1 MQIRYLLLLS
11 AVFLATTMNAQLSYF
26 VEAGGNLSI
35 LPKVRNSNAY
45 MAMVGSTPIAVSADV
60 RSSYEKKPGFQFKGG
75 IQIPLSGKFF
85 LEPAINLHY
94 IKLRKKTEMK
104 YNVRSQPNYSDLNNE
119 SINAAGSS
127 SDYGDPLFIPGAIVP
142 FPTSYITAPDAE
154 NIGKTSFT
162 FLSLD
167 MNAKYII
174 AKHTNIAI
182 GITPYTMLNTY
193 RYRYELTPLP
203 SQTQYQYRA
212 YPKKDQTKDSYNNT
226 GIAAG
231 IYIEQG
237 LTKNMSLLAG
247 GTQYISRLYSRD
259 AAMFPDKKT
268 RIRYLSLGV
277 RYYFN

>member
-1 MQIRYLLLLS
+1 
-11 AVFLATTMNAQLSYF
+11 
-26 VEAGGNLSI
+26 
-35 LPKVRNSNAY
+35 
-45 MAMVGSTPIAVSADV
+45 
-60 RSSYEKKPGFQFKGG
+60 
-75 IQIPLSGKFF
+75 
-85 LEPAINLHY
+85 
-94 IKLRKKTEMK
+94 MK

-127 SDYGDPLFIPGAIVP
+127 SDYRDPLFIPGAIVP

-182 GITPYTMLNTY
+182 GIIPYTMLNTY
-193 RYRYELTPLP
+193 RYRYELTPLLSNAVSISSIP
-203 SQTQYQYRA
+203 Q
-212 YPKKDQTKDSYNNT
+212 KDQTKDSYNNT

-237 LTKNMSLLAG
+237 LTKKYVVAG
-247 GTQYISRLYSRD
+247 RRYPIYQQAVQQRCCHVSR
-259 AAMFPDKKT
+259 
-268 RIRYLSLGV
+268 
-277 RYYFN
+277 

>member
-1 MQIRYLLLLS
+1 MQIRCLLLAA
-11 AVFLATTMNAQLSYF
+11 AVFLATTINAQLSYF

-35 LPKVRNSNAY
+35 LPKVKNSNAY
-45 MAMVGSTPIAVSADV
+45 MAMAVSTPIAVSAAV
-60 RSSYEKKPGFQFKGG
+60 RSSYEKKTGFYIKGG

-85 LEPAINLHY
+85 LEPAINLHN
-94 IKLRKKTEMK
+94 IKLRKKTEME
-104 YNVRSQPNYSDLNNE
+104 YTVRSQPNYSDLNDE

-127 SDYGDPLFIPGAIVP
+127 SGYGDPLFVPGAIVP
-142 FPTSYITAPDAE
+142 FPASYITDPNTE

-167 MNAKYII
+167 MNAKYTI
-174 AKHTNIAI
+174 AKHTSIAI
-182 GITPYTMLNTY
+182 GITPYMMLNTS
-193 RYRYELTPLP
+193 RYRYELTPFP
-203 SQTQYQYRA
+203 SQMQYQYRA
-212 YPKKDQTKDSYNNT
+212 SPKKDKAKDPYNNT

-231 IYIEQG
+231 VYIEQG

-268 RIRYLSLGV
+268 RVRYLSLGV